1 MADYSSRSN
10 DLYVYVGDDH
20 YLPPDEE
27 RPSMIIKL
35 DSNYSELDKFQEE
48 VIKGVMELANYRELH
63 IEIERK
69 EMSDGDIYLDFY
81 VQNKDGEWIPY
92 FTSAIIKQ
100 SITIE

>member
-1 MADYSSRSN
+1 
-10 DLYVYVGDDH
+10 
-20 YLPPDEE
+20 
-27 RPSMIIKL
+27 
-35 DSNYSELDKFQEE
+35 
-48 VIKGVMELANYRELH
+48 MELANYRELH